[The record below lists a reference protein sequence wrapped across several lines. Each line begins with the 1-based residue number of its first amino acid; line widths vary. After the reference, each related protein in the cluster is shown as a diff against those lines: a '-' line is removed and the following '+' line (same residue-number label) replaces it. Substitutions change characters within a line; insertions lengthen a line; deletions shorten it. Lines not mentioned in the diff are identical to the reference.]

1 MEIYLLKDGCEKV
14 PGIPKEKLYE
24 VEGDRILL
32 LNSAEFEE
40 IFDKDKQTGTDIL
53 NDMQL
58 LKYCKAERRRGY
70 VCGVVHAPRLREA
83 EQNAFSFGFYMDR
96 HELWLVSDDDF
107 IHRVKTMVF
116 EETDADDSLQDV
128 LLGFFNNMIANDV
141 MYLQKSEKHLEKY
154 EESIIGGKCGNFHKT
169 VISYKK
175 YISVCGAYYMQ
186 LSEIGDYMQNIFR
199 NEESGSRFGWE
210 LFSDR
215 AERLHNY
222 TDTIQEYLTQLRELY
237 QSQIDINQN
246 RIMTILTV
254 VTTLVLP
261 LSLIAGW
268 YGMNFTNMPE
278 LHWKYS
284 YLAVAVVSVLI
295 IAVEIY
301 YFKKKKIL

>member
-1 MEIYLLKDGCEKV
+1 
-14 PGIPKEKLYE
+14 
-24 VEGDRILL
+24 
-32 LNSAEFEE
+32 
-40 IFDKDKQTGTDIL
+40 
-53 NDMQL
+53 
-58 LKYCKAERRRGY
+58 
-70 VCGVVHAPRLREA
+70 
-83 EQNAFSFGFYMDR
+83 
-96 HELWLVSDDDF
+96 
-107 IHRVKTMVF
+107 
-116 EETDADDSLQDV
+116 
-128 LLGFFNNMIANDV
+128 
-141 MYLQKSEKHLEKY
+141 
-154 EESIIGGKCGNFHKT
+154 
-169 VISYKK
+169 
-175 YISVCGAYYMQ
+175 MQ

-284 YLAVAVVSVLI
+284 YLAAAVVSVLI

>member
-1 MEIYLLKDGCEKV
+1 
-14 PGIPKEKLYE
+14 
-24 VEGDRILL
+24 
-32 LNSAEFEE
+32 
-40 IFDKDKQTGTDIL
+40 
-53 NDMQL
+53 
-58 LKYCKAERRRGY
+58 
-70 VCGVVHAPRLREA
+70 
-83 EQNAFSFGFYMDR
+83 
-96 HELWLVSDDDF
+96 
-107 IHRVKTMVF
+107 
-116 EETDADDSLQDV
+116 
-128 LLGFFNNMIANDV
+128 
-141 MYLQKSEKHLEKY
+141 
-154 EESIIGGKCGNFHKT
+154 
-169 VISYKK
+169 
-175 YISVCGAYYMQ
+175 MQ